1 MVRRKGID
9 QVDEMDPSL
18 PAREAPLPVGEA
30 PLPAR
35 EAPPA
40 AREAPSKK
48 ARSQPDAVRPVI
60 LFDGV
65 CNLCNAM
72 VRWVV
77 EHDADGWF
85 RFAPL
90 QSEAARRL
98 LDAGAEASAETE
110 AAKGASRTASAG
122 PAGTMALVDQAG
134 VHFRSTAAL
143 RVAKRL
149 EFPWSLLGW
158 LSVVPRPLRD
168 AVYDC
173 VARNRYRWFGRRAT
187 CPIPG
192 PDLAKRLLDPD

>member
-1 MVRRKGID
+1 MVRREGID

-18 PAREAPLPVGEA
+18 PV
-30 PLPAR
+30 R
-35 EAPPA
+35 EAPP
-40 AREAPSKK
+40 KK
-48 ARSQPDAVRPVI
+48 TRSRPDAVRPVI

-98 LDAGAEASAETE
+98 LDAAGAEAGAETE
-110 AAKGASRTASAG
+110 AAKGNSRTASAG
-122 PAGTMALVDQAG
+122 PGGTMALVDQDG

-173 VARNRYRWFGRRAT
+173 VAGNRYRWFGRRAT
-187 CPIPG
+187 CPVPG
-192 PDLAKRLLDPD
+192 PDLAKRFLDPG

>member
-1 MVRRKGID
+1 M
-9 QVDEMDPSL
+9 
-18 PAREAPLPVGEA
+18 
-30 PLPAR
+30 
-35 EAPPA
+35 
-40 AREAPSKK
+40 
-48 ARSQPDAVRPVI
+48 RSRPDAVRPVI

-77 EHDADGWF
+77 EHDSDGWF

-98 LDAGAEASAETE
+98 LDAAGTEAGTARIGRRAPTGAIE

-173 VARNRYRWFGRRAT
+173 VARNRYRWFGRMAT

-192 PDLAKRLLDPD
+192 PDLAKRFLDPG